1 MAACGHGASPAAVTG
16 DAFVEARYSRSPM
29 SYNKAESPT
38 QPDAPPTEP
47 RHKRQDSEA
56 CVLDFKAQ
64 FWEGARLQRRGVL
77 QDHLVGLAA
86 QPEHLHHLEAFGFAL
101 PLWH

>member
-29 SYNKAESPT
+29 SYNKAKSPT
-38 QPDAPPTEP
+38 QSDAPPTEEYM
-47 RHKRQDSEA
+47 RQKQDPEA

-64 FWEGARLQRRGVL
+64 F
-77 QDHLVGLAA
+77 
-86 QPEHLHHLEAFGFAL
+86 
-101 PLWH
+101 